1 MPLLV
6 LAGSFFLPAATRLES
21 ERRVLTIYRRTNC
34 RDAIISQRGKRT
46 GVREAD
52 RMIRRERDEKERE
65 RETER
70 HGERAGEG
78 GERRRCEGRLG
89 RHLPTARSVT
99 ETAVGDAL
107 DAAPQSLL
115 LLPPS
120 FAAPPRSPR
129 LPSYLTRFV
138 R

>member
-34 RDAIISQRGKRT
+34 RDAIISQRGERT

-65 RETER
+65 RERPRGTER
-70 HGERAGEG
+70 GQAKGAKGED
-78 GERRRCEGRLG
+78 
-89 RHLPTARSVT
+89 AR
-99 ETAVGDAL
+99 ED
-107 DAAPQSLL
+107 
-115 LLPPS
+115 
-120 FAAPPRSPR
+120 
-129 LPSYLTRFV
+129 
-138 R
+138 

>member
-34 RDAIISQRGKRT
+34 RDAIISQRGERT

-65 RETER
+65 RGTER
-70 HGERAGEG
+70 GQAKGAKGED
-78 GERRRCEGRLG
+78 
-89 RHLPTARSVT
+89 AR
-99 ETAVGDAL
+99 ED
-107 DAAPQSLL
+107 
-115 LLPPS
+115 
-120 FAAPPRSPR
+120 
-129 LPSYLTRFV
+129 
-138 R
+138 